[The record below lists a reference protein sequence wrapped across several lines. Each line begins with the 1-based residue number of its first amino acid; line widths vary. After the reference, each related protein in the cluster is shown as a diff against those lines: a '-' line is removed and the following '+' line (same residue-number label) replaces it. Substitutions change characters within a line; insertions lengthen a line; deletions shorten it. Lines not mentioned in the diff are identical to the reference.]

1 MSSEAPQVTVDPSGQ
16 AAVCPQCGVLLKQ
29 SDGGLVVAVT
39 TTVVDTPVVWQRS
52 RPDYPSPPGCRR
64 IWLPFR
70 GYLDVDDDIRK
81 RVDRFFSVPMLTLA
95 LLVLPLLVVDYYISR
110 GTDKEHWLT
119 TVVLFSHVT
128 ISLAFAAEF
137 VVKIW
142 IAQSR
147 FGYLG
152 RNWIDLIIIILPF
165 LRSIRVFQA
174 FRMLRSLEAARVVQF
189 SRIYAMRGVGLK
201 AVRTMVPVLLGLRFT
216 QRFRAGA
223 PPGAPAKPNYA
234 RWPRAALVLEV
245 ERLRKELETFQ
256 KTEAPA
262 DHPAAQDAKP

>member
-1 MSSEAPQVTVDPSGQ
+1 MMSEASHVSTDSGGS
-16 AAVCPQCGVLLKQ
+16 AVPCPQCGVLLKQ
-29 SDGGLVVAVT
+29 TGGGLILAATTAAVE
-39 TTVVDTPVVWQRS
+39 TPVVWQRT
-52 RPDYPSPPGCRR
+52 RPDYPAPPGCRR
-64 IWLPFR
+64 IWLPVR

-119 TVVLFSHVT
+119 TVVLVSHVA
-128 ISLAFAAEF
+128 ISLAFAVEF
-137 VVKIW
+137 GVKIW

-165 LRSIRVFQA
+165 LRSIRVFQT
-174 FRMLRSLEAARVVQF
+174 FRMLRSLEAARVVQI

-245 ERLRKELETFQ
+245 ERLRKQLDELE
-256 KTEAPA
+256 KPPSASEESAGR
-262 DHPAAQDAKP
+262 DAEG